1 MQNGAAVAAPSSCT
15 TVAVRSSHPVDEIA
29 DHFRHTLHGIT
40 GLLYDRRR
48 DALGA
53 RDWRLLPCALATAR
67 ALSRR

>member
-1 MQNGAAVAAPSSCT
+1 M
-15 TVAVRSSHPVDEIA
+15 RSSHPVDEIA